1 MIRNNKGAILVVTIV
16 SMMILT
22 IIGYVTLQMVSNQNV
37 MDTYNQTKIRVD
49 YAAEGIVEKARG
61 YIDYYTNKHYVD
73 EDHTVPIPGSDDAF
87 WGDVGSGSSI
97 GNGMLYSIMYGDLH
111 GDDKWFVFKNT
122 QDDASGVLST
132 ENTLFDN
139 SVYPNVF
146 ADVYCEIVDISTEG
160 FTNINNTVDPTD
172 NNAIIRSYRLVGIAS
187 ATVSAANGSVIV
199 STATCYFY
207 TKKLVLDDSSDA
219 NKKKIEITNHIRGWR
234 KS

>member
-73 EDHTVPIPGSDDAF
+73 EDHTASIPGSDDVF
-87 WGDVGSGSSI
+87 WGDVGRGSSI
-97 GNGMLYSIMYGDLH
+97 GNGMLYSIMYEDLH

-172 NNAIIRSYRLVGIAS
+172 NGIIRSYRLVGIAS